1 MKSGLVPGTKV
12 EFSVTVTEEMLPA
25 FDGEVVHQVMS
36 TVSMIYYMEK
46 AGRYVILPYLEEHE
60 EGSGFG
66 INIKHVGP
74 AVVGQEVTFRAVCT
88 EVTEKRV
95 VCEVSAQTAR
105 NLVGLGTFTQAIF
118 NKQEIQQRFRQLR
131 EEIEA
136 ENNSARSDR
145 KN

>member
-1 MKSGLVPGTKV
+1 M
-12 EFSVTVTEEMLPA
+12 FPA

-60 EGSGFG
+60 EGSGFAL
-66 INIKHVGP
+66 NIKHVGP

-95 VCEVSAQTAR
+95 VCQVTAETTR

-118 NKQEIQQRFRQLR
+118 NKQEVRQRFQQLQ
-131 EEIEA
+131 EEVHTK
-136 ENNSARSDR
+136 NKCDRSDR